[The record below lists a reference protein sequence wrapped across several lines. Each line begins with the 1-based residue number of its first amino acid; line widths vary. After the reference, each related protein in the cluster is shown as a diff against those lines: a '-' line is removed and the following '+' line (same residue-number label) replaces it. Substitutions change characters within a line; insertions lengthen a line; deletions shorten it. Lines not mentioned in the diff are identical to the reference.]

1 MSSLESVCPPLD
13 GRGKHS
19 RHVKVPES
27 IRKQIDEHIRSFP
40 VMKSH
45 YSRAKQNKRRK
56 YLSPLLNVA
65 EMHDL
70 YLKKYEPDAA
80 KPIVSYSYYLKYF
93 NENFNISY
101 GYPRADTCGTCDAL
115 NIEIKAAGDAQKVFL
130 QSQRENHLRQA
141 ENFYASLRTN
151 TRLAKLNAHIA
162 TVTFDFQ
169 QNLPLPHIPVGEVFY
184 MRQLWL
190 YVFGVHE
197 CGSNRASM
205 YSWSEFIAGK
215 GSNEVVSCLD
225 NFFCSLPEEVTSL
238 YLYSDGCP
246 GQNKNSTVLQYLFTD
261 RPIQV
266 HPASLPC
273 AWPFIFAE

>member
-1 MSSLESVCPPLD
+1 
-13 GRGKHS
+13 
-19 RHVKVPES
+19 
-27 IRKQIDEHIRSFP
+27 
-40 VMKSH
+40 MKSH
-45 YSRAKQNKRRK
+45 YSRAKHNKRRK

-93 NENFNISY
+93 NENFNMSF

-115 NIEIKAAGDAQKVFL
+115 NIEIEAAGSAQKVSL
-130 QSQRENHLRQA
+130 QSQKEDHLRQA

-151 TRLAKLNAHIA
+151 THLAKLNAHIA

-197 CGSNRASM
+197 CGSNRAVM
-205 YSWSEFIAGK
+205 YSWPEFIAGK

-225 NFFCSLPEEVTSL
+225 NFFCSLPKEVTSL

-246 GQNKNSTVLQYLFTD
+246 GQNKNSTVMQYFFTLVCTGRYKLIQHYFPVRGHSFLPND
-261 RPIQV
+261 RDFGRTEAKKKGTRGCIHQ
-266 HPASLPC
+266 SNGMTS
-273 AWPFIFAE
+273 

>member
-1 MSSLESVCPPLD
+1 MRMRHTFKRARNGGGLE
-13 GRGKHS
+13 
-19 RHVKVPES
+19 
-27 IRKQIDEHIRSFP
+27 
-40 VMKSH
+40 
-45 YSRAKQNKRRK
+45 
-56 YLSPLLNVA
+56 
-65 EMHDL
+65 
-70 YLKKYEPDAA
+70 
-80 KPIVSYSYYLKYF
+80 
-93 NENFNISY
+93 
-101 GYPRADTCGTCDAL
+101 PRLCGTCDAL
-115 NIEIKAAGDAQKVFL
+115 NIEIEAAGDAQKVFL

-141 ENFYASLRTN
+141 ENFYASLRTD

-205 YSWSEFIAGK
+205 YSWPEFIAGK